1 MKTTTYSC
9 YSFAGKCLQ
18 VKWKNVR
25 ERYLKLLRSEKN
37 AASGSGASSKKPYA
51 YSKHLD
57 FLKQVGS
64 TAQTTSSLENDG
76 DRQGD
81 SSTDMSSMSSLHT
94 RKPSAQK
101 PKRSQTSAFEQ
112 ELLKKLDTP
121 EEQSTH
127 MAFMKGIE
135 PSLKT
140 LTADEVL
147 EWQHSAIEALLSIK
161 KRKRYQNPVYFS
173 GQQTSSSFTNQS
185 FNWQNPTQNVIPDP
199 MCSAPPMHHSAYQTC
214 PQTTAPDASPVG
226 SILSEASSLL
236 DL

>member
-1 MKTTTYSC
+1 MKTAINSC
-9 YSFAGKCLQ
+9 YSFAGKTLQ
-18 VKWKNVR
+18 MKWKNLR
-25 ERYLKLLRSEKN
+25 ERYVKQLRNEKYV
-37 AASGSGASSKKPYA
+37 ASGSGASNKKLYA
-51 YSKHLD
+51 YSKHLN
-57 FLKQVGS
+57 FLNKIGL

-81 SSTDMSSMSSLHT
+81 SSTDMSSMSSLHKT
-94 RKPSAQK
+94 KPSAQRQ
-101 PKRSQTSAFEQ
+101 KRSQTSTFEQ

-127 MAFMKGIE
+127 MAFMKSIE
-135 PSLKT
+135 PSLQD
-140 LTADEVL
+140 LTPDEVL

-173 GQQTSSSFTNQS
+173 GQQASSSFTNQS
-185 FNWQNPTQNVIPDP
+185 FNWQNPTQNVMPDP
-199 MCSAPPMHHSAYQTC
+199 MCSAQPMHHSAYQTC
-214 PQTTAPDASPVG
+214 PKTTTPAPSPVD

>member
-1 MKTTTYSC
+1 
-9 YSFAGKCLQ
+9 
-18 VKWKNVR
+18 
-25 ERYLKLLRSEKN
+25 
-37 AASGSGASSKKPYA
+37 
-51 YSKHLD
+51 
-57 FLKQVGS
+57 
-64 TAQTTSSLENDG
+64 
-76 DRQGD
+76 
-81 SSTDMSSMSSLHT
+81 MSSL
-94 RKPSAQK
+94 RQGKPSAQK
-101 PKRSQTSAFEQ
+101 QNRSQTSPFEQ

-135 PSLKT
+135 PSLQT

-173 GQQTSSSFTNQS
+173 GQQASSSFTNQS

-214 PQTTAPDASPVG
+214 PQTTVPVASPVD
-226 SILSEASSLL
+226 SISSEVSSLL